1 MPLFRSYLIQ
11 RTKDKSDPDPNVS
24 TVLPHIWP
32 LMLLVTL
39 AKLVILTLTAG
50 LLGPYI
56 FLGLALLFL
65 INYALLYA
73 FCKKT
78 MEEGSTAYKSSE
90 DPEALLLQQNND
102 ASKQKVRAGEEEDF
116 ILIAALCSIWL
127 PSVVG
132 DQSQRIYL
140 VRGMTSLVSRVLL
153 LAIVVGLAASGLQ
166 HH

>member
-1 MPLFRSYLIQ
+1 MLF
-11 RTKDKSDPDPNVS
+11 
-24 TVLPHIWP
+24 HIWP

-39 AKLVILTLTAG
+39 AKLVILTCAAG
-50 LLGPYI
+50 LLGPLI
-56 FLGLALLFL
+56 FLALALLFL
-65 INYALLYA
+65 INYASLYT

-78 MEEGSTAYKSSE
+78 MEEDSPAYKSSE
-90 DPEALLLQQNND
+90 DPETLPLHQNND
-102 ASKQKVRAGEEEDF
+102 GGEQKVRGGKEEDF

-132 DQSQRIYL
+132 DQIQRIYL

-153 LAIVVGLAASGLQ
+153 LAIVVGLATSGLQ